1 MEADA
6 VQKCCPPYDRAVERP
21 TRYVASLEHVREV
34 SLLGSADLR
43 FWTDRMRSA
52 AVAPL
57 ARDGCAEVMVV
68 GASARFRGV
77 PFTELSFTIT
87 VGDNAAFLVQAFNS
101 VRFFAWSERVF
112 FSTPYVH
119 AGVEVSAG
127 NRPSCVLRTGGCE
140 AFEARMA
147 AIPAKETLAGEVW
160 KGEVYLPDRE
170 KMFHA
175 VLAGDTRRRAFDPS
189 DRLSMRGGSPIIRAL
204 VESDFVPREWIVR
217 SDARHR
223 KSKTCRRLE

>member
-1 MEADA
+1 
-6 VQKCCPPYDRAVERP
+6 VERP

-43 FWTDRMRSA
+43 YWTDRMRSA

-77 PFTELSFTIT
+77 
-87 VGDNAAFLVQAFNS
+87 VQAFNS

-127 NRPSCVLRTGGCE
+127 DRPSCVLRTGGCE

-147 AIPAKETLAGEVW
+147 AIPAKETMAGEVW

-170 KMFHA
+170 KMFYA

-204 VESDFVPREWIVR
+204 VESDFVPREWMVR